1 MKQRKFEITLAI
13 SILTFHLCAQEKRND
28 DFLAGSVVK
37 SEKWEIDRTRN
48 MEIFQ
53 GSVTFKNFYYELK
66 ADSAVYDKTKDFW
79 KAEGEVSCKRK
90 FEDGTSVISFCDRA
104 QYSNNMEK
112 AVMESVKKPVKSIYT
127 FKDGRKITTLSEKLR
142 AENSSKTVEFE
153 DNFSVYTD
161 SSVVIGERGI
171 FKAQTGDFII
181 TGGQPLATGE
191 DEKYQLYMEGET
203 ITLNRDSGLI
213 KAKNRVKGVILNKD
227 KEK

>member
-1 MKQRKFEITLAI
+1 MKQKKFEIII
-13 SILTFHLCAQEKRND
+13 SISLLIFPLCAQEKRND

-37 SEKWEIDRTRN
+37 SEKWEIDRARN

-66 ADSAVYDKTKDFW
+66 ADSAVYDKARDFW
-79 KAEGEVSCKRK
+79 KAAGAVSCKRN

-104 QYSNNMEK
+104 IYSNNMER
-112 AVMESVKKPVKSIYT
+112 AIMESVKNPVKSIYT
-127 FKDGRKITTLSEKLR
+127 LKDGRKITTLSKKLR

-153 DNFSVYTD
+153 DNFSVYND
-161 SSVVIGERGI
+161 SSVVIGERGL
-171 FKAQTGDFII
+171 FKAETGDFII

-191 DEKYQLYMEGET
+191 NEKYQLYMEGEI

-213 KAKNRVKGVILNKD
+213 KAQNRVKGVILNKN